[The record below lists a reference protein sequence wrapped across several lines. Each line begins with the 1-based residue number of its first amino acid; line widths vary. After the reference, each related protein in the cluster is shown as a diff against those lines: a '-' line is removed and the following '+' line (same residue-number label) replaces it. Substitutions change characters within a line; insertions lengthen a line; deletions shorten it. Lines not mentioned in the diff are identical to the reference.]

1 MVDEGF
7 SGKVDDYSVPMEIMR
22 DNMRDMVRE
31 RFQKFE

>member
-7 SGKVDDYSVPMEIMR
+7 GGKVDDCSVPMEIMR